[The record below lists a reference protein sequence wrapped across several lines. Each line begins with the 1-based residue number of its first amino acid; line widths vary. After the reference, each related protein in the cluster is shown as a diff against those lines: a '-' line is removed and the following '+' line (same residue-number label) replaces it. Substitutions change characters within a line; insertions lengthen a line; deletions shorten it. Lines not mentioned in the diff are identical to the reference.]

1 MPWMN
6 VTCGNC
12 GHDGDIDTFTRTPVA
27 GELPRNV
34 FQCPV
39 CKYAVER
46 RHGKPTVYPSGF
58 VMPGPVTLV
67 PVGARL

>member
-6 VTCGNC
+6 MTCGKC
-12 GHDGDIDTFTRTPVA
+12 GHEADIDEFTRTPIA

-34 FQCPV
+34 FQCPK
-39 CKYAVER
+39 CRHAIER
-46 RHGKPTVYPSGF
+46 RHGQPTVYPSGF
-58 VMPGPVTLV
+58 VMPGPVMLV